1 MILTMKKMLC
11 ILFFLFSISAFAQ
24 VHCPN
29 GLKEFWSQNKIF
41 HVERKAIGE
50 SNDLKLYTAI
60 YTSNNGEKFG
70 CVGFVMPYVQAVS
83 TPGFWSGFNT
93 SEEEIGRGEYLLN
106 DWEIPMIM
114 EYLEWMQGIWLSSKQ
129 DGEYTLII
137 PDGLTLSLD
146 TDDML
151 VSLDDEN
158 DLVARY
164 DSLKLVVAS
173 NLNKKDLAELLS
185 LFTKAQDV
193 LKDRMGE

>member
-1 MILTMKKMLC
+1 MKKILC
-11 ILFFLFSISAFAQ
+11 ILLFLFSISAFAQ
-24 VHCPN
+24 VHCPD
-29 GLKEFWSQNKIF
+29 GLKEFLSQNKIF

-50 SNDLKLYTAI
+50 SNDLKLYTALF
-60 YTSNNGEKFG
+60 TSNNGDKFG
-70 CVGFVMPYVQAVS
+70 CIGFVMPYVRTIS
-83 TPGFWSGFNT
+83 TPGFWSGYNT
-93 SEEEIGRGEYLLN
+93 HEEEMGSGEYLLN

-129 DGEYTLII
+129 DGEYTLVI

-158 DLVARY
+158 DLIARY

-185 LFTKAQDV
+185 LFSKAQDV
-193 LKDRMGE
+193 LKERMGE